1 MRKALQGTVCK
12 RMTDKPAVTET
23 RTPEAMQNGD
33 LSHRVRGGAELVQK
47 LPSQTPLNAT
57 GRDTGRIWIQN
68 SGDEPWNGIKDTMSD
83 NENGILIDNDLETG
97 EAVTP
102 EWVLRKLTDVALNG
116 NTAESR
122 VMALELIG
130 RHLGMFTDLM
140 ND

>member
-1 MRKALQGTVCK
+1 MGSQIKGNRGQT
-12 RMTDKPAVTET
+12 
-23 RTPEAMQNGD
+23 
-33 LSHRVRGGAELVQK
+33 LSDPHEIK
-47 LPSQTPLNAT
+47 LPMAEHQAAH
-57 GRDTGRIWIQN
+57 G
-68 SGDEPWNGIKDTMSD
+68 
-83 NENGILIDNDLETG
+83 
-97 EAVTP
+97 VTP

>member
-1 MRKALQGTVCK
+1 
-12 RMTDKPAVTET
+12 MTD
-23 RTPEAMQNGD
+23 TPQNGEN
-33 LSHRVRGGAELVQK
+33 SHRARGGAELVQT
-47 LPSQTPLNAT
+47 PSQTPLNAT
-57 GRDTGRIWIQN
+57 GRDTGRIWTQN
-68 SGDEPWNGIKDTMSD
+68 SGDEPWNGIKDNMSD

>member
-1 MRKALQGTVCK
+1 MALNWKT
-12 RMTDKPAVTET
+12 
-23 RTPEAMQNGD
+23 
-33 LSHRVRGGAELVQK
+33 
-47 LPSQTPLNAT
+47 PSQTPLNAT
-57 GRDTGRIWIQN
+57 GRECGRIWTQN
-68 SGDEPWNGIKDTMSD
+68 GGDEPW
-83 NENGILIDNDLETG
+83 NGILIDNDLETG
-97 EAVTP
+97 EAITP

>member
-1 MRKALQGTVCK
+1 
-12 RMTDKPAVTET
+12 MTDKPEVTET
-23 RTPEAMQNGD
+23 RTPEPMQNGD
-33 LSHRVRGGAELVQK
+33 LSHRARGGAELVQSH
-47 LPSQTPLNAT
+47 SQTQLNAT
-57 GRDTGRIWIQN
+57 GRDTGRIWTQN
-68 SGDEPWNGIKDTMSD
+68 SGGEPWNGIKDTMSD

>member
-1 MRKALQGTVCK
+1 MRYIT
-12 RMTDKPAVTET
+12 
-23 RTPEAMQNGD
+23 
-33 LSHRVRGGAELVQK
+33 AEQK
-47 LPSQTPLNAT
+47 DN
-57 GRDTGRIWIQN
+57 
-68 SGDEPWNGIKDTMSD
+68 MSD
-83 NENGILIDNDLETG
+83 NENGILIENDLETG

-116 NTAESR
+116 NTAESH

>member
-1 MRKALQGTVCK
+1 
-12 RMTDKPAVTET
+12 MTDKPAVTET
-23 RTPEAMQNGD
+23 RTPEPMQNGD
-33 LSHRVRGGAELVQK
+33 LSHRARGGADLET
-47 LPSQTPLNAT
+47 PSQTPLSAT

-68 SGDEPWNGIKDTMSD
+68 NGDEPWNGTKDDMSD
-83 NENGILIDNDLETG
+83 NENGILIENDLETG

-140 ND
+140 SD

>member
-1 MRKALQGTVCK
+1 MAPG
-12 RMTDKPAVTET
+12 
-23 RTPEAMQNGD
+23 
-33 LSHRVRGGAELVQK
+33 LVQT
-47 LPSQTPLNAT
+47 PSQTPLNAT

-68 SGDEPWNGIKDTMSD
+68 SGDEAWNGIKNDMSD
-83 NENGILIDNDLETG
+83 NENGILIENDLETG

>member
-1 MRKALQGTVCK
+1 
-12 RMTDKPAVTET
+12 
-23 RTPEAMQNGD
+23 
-33 LSHRVRGGAELVQK
+33 
-47 LPSQTPLNAT
+47 
-57 GRDTGRIWIQN
+57 
-68 SGDEPWNGIKDTMSD
+68 MSD

-130 RHLGMFTDLM
+130 RYLGMFTDTGTSLM
-140 ND
+140 NRELCTGTALNGDLPC

>member
-1 MRKALQGTVCK
+1 
-12 RMTDKPAVTET
+12 MTDTS
-23 RTPEAMQNGD
+23 QNGD
-33 LSHRVRGGAELVQK
+33 LSHRARGGADLVQT
-47 LPSQTPLNAT
+47 PSQTPLNAT

-68 SGDEPWNGIKDTMSD
+68 SGDEPWNGIKDDMSD

-116 NTAESR
+116 NTGESR

-130 RHLGMFTDLM
+130 RHLGMFLNYADDKTTAGI
-140 ND
+140 NHI